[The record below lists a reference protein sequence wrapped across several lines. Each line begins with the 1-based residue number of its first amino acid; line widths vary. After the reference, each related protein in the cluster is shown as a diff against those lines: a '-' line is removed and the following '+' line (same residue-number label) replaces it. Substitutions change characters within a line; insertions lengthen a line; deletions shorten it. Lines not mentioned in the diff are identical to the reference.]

1 MKKYIGSVLIVVLTV
16 WVFLMT
22 TLPATRSFVN
32 SLFLLYLAIAFLGS
46 LYFPVARKSIR
57 SEAVL
62 GSYML
67 LIFVSVLFWVG
78 VTGWFFS
85 PFFYVLYL
93 LAIMLSFIATPFS
106 TLLFVLTLIGLF
118 IPNIGSIDVTL
129 DMITVF
135 SLFSIVPITFFLQK
149 EYLRLREQD
158 KKVLILEEETS
169 DMRNKVEEVLRNK
182 IIRFAVTVRQ
192 PVNDIKQMAIVAQ
205 KDEKNKLNG
214 ALRKIARLSDDSL
227 ALIEEFEVSVT
238 GQELLHTSSRRESV
252 TK

>member
-85 PFFYVLYL
+85 PVFYVLYL

-205 KDEKNKLNG
+205 KDEKN
-214 ALRKIARLSDDSL
+214 
-227 ALIEEFEVSVT
+227 
-238 GQELLHTSSRRESV
+238 
-252 TK
+252 